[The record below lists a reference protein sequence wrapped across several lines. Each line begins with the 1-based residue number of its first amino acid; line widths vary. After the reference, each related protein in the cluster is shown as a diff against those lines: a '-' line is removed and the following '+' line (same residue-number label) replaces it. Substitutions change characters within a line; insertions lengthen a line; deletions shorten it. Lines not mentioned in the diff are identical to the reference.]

1 MNSSYNIYSMDIQ
14 TLLYHFD
21 RRMTQLIK
29 EDAKRHEMDQEPHWI
44 MTKLEE
50 DIMPHVEYINN
61 WEPSDDDLGGEPPL
75 TLSEM
80 HEAARARK
88 LEAWK

>member
-1 MNSSYNIYSMDIQ
+1 
-14 TLLYHFD
+14 
-21 RRMTQLIK
+21 
-29 EDAKRHEMDQEPHWI
+29 MDQEPHWI
-44 MTKLEE
+44 MTKIEE

>member
-1 MNSSYNIYSMDIQ
+1 MDIQ

-44 MTKLEE
+44 MTKIEE

>member
-44 MTKLEE
+44 MTKIEE

>member
-44 MTKLEE
+44 MTKIEE

-75 TLSEM
+75 TLGEM

>member
-1 MNSSYNIYSMDIQ
+1 MDNSYNIYSMDIQ

-21 RRMTQLIK
+21 QRMKRLIK
-29 EDAKRHEMDQEPHWI
+29 EDAMRHEMDQEPHWI
-44 MTKLEE
+44 MTKIEE

>member
-1 MNSSYNIYSMDIQ
+1 MDIQ

-44 MTKLEE
+44 MTKIEE

-80 HEAARARK
+80 HEAARSRK